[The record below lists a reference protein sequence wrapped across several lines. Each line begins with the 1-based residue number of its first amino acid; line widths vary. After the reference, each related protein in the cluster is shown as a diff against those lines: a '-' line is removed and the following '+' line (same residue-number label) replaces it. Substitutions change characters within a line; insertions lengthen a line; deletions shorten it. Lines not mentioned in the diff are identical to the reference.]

1 MCLYRPSLDNSNEY
15 ICFLSWFSNFKHKN
29 THSAFL
35 PTGGSLNKSLQYV
48 DLEGEDSD
56 PLRTYDKMPE
66 GPSGRS
72 TDDSLG
78 DIIVDMQPPS
88 TNTLQYVDLPGETP
102 SGRFALPPPPQ

>member
-1 MCLYRPSLDNSNEY
+1 MNNID
-15 ICFLSWFSNFKHKN
+15 FKILKK

-78 DIIVDMQPPS
+78 DIIVDMQPS
-88 TNTLQYVDLPGETP
+88 ATNTLQYVDLPGETP
-102 SGRFALPPPPQ
+102 SGRFALPPPPRWNKKIVFRKKSI